1 MALVSLKMTWT
12 LYEKVC
18 ELSLRSRKCQQTQL
32 TFAIDPVAYLPT
44 ELMCHILSFLD
55 AESVKSAELVSSAW
69 NAQASSRHVWRE
81 VFLNEH
87 NHRSHAT
94 NNKSGKSKPMGL
106 GKLRP
111 NQDWKKM
118 YAVRRALE
126 SRWKDGKA
134 AAIYLHGHKDSV
146 YCVQFDEY
154 VIAVDHGDELY

>member
-1 MALVSLKMTWT
+1 
-12 LYEKVC
+12 
-18 ELSLRSRKCQQTQL
+18 
-32 TFAIDPVAYLPT
+32 
-44 ELMCHILSFLD
+44 
-55 AESVKSAELVSSAW
+55 
-69 NAQASSRHVWRE
+69 
-81 VFLNEH
+81 
-87 NHRSHAT
+87 
-94 NNKSGKSKPMGL
+94 MGL

-154 VIAVDHGDELY
+154 VVARSTEVNFTDLEIGTK